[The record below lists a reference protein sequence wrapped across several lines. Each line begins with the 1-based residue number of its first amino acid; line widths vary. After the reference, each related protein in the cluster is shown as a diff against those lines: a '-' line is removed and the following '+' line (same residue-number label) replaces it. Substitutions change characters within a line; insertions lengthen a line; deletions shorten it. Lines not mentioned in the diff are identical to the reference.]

1 MSYYHYMQSVY
12 TSTLPEL
19 NRTLRSSSV
28 ARSSSV
34 TRTTT
39 DTSEMPSRFTRAATV
54 GPTDFKYN
62 YVSAMPFTYQYD
74 CAVQR
79 MLDRNLRATSVA
91 PSNVDSTTYSDAY
104 TRARGG
110 GYSAF
115 DYKVIDYANRLDK
128 EESTRSYI
136 NERKYEATINRAST
150 LASRSEYESSPFRS
164 RYNYYD
170 PIKHEHDYMYNTY
183 DVGGSWKHYRLSN
196 STLEARTARAKS
208 PIVSRELDRYYKTER
223 RSSFIGDVSSGANR
237 DFRYYSYR
245 PVPYFGGSDYYSWD
259 YYLSPP
265 GSDTRTS
272 LFILKNDSD
281 PIRESILCPYVF

>member
-12 TSTLPEL
+12 TSTLPQL

-39 DTSEMPSRFTRAATV
+39 TSEMPSRFTRAATV

-62 YVSAMPFTYQYD
+62 YVSAMPFTYQYES
-74 CAVQR
+74 AVQR
-79 MLDRNLRATSVA
+79 MLDRNIRATSVA
-91 PSNVDSTTYSDAY
+91 PSSISSSTYADAY
-104 TRARGG
+104 TRARDG

-128 EESTRSYI
+128 EESVRSYI
-136 NERKYEATINRAST
+136 NERKADSLLNTTSSYAYDST
-150 LASRSEYESSPFRS
+150 PFRS

-170 PIKHEHDYMYNTY
+170 PVKHEHDYMYNTY

-196 STLEARTARAKS
+196 STLESRTARAKS

-245 PVPYFGGSDYYSWD
+245 PVPYFGGSDYYSYVNRIVKVLRKEQD
-259 YYLSPP
+259 Y
-265 GSDTRTS
+265 
-272 LFILKNDSD
+272 
-281 PIRESILCPYVF
+281 